1 MALLTQEKD
10 NQPQSKDER
19 KSDRNNNERE
29 SQNVQEKVKNVR
41 KTRGYNIPSKGSDK
55 SKKKLWNKGN
65 IHGNKSTEKEHKQ

>member
-1 MALLTQEKD
+1 MALPTQEKD

-19 KSDRNNNERE
+19 KSDRHNNERDP
-29 SQNVQEKVKNVR
+29 QNVQEKVKNVR

-55 SKKKLWNKGN
+55 LWNKGD